1 MRRFLLLPMLLA
13 APLAA
18 QTGEAAKVMEPITR
32 LFDGM
37 RAHDSTL
44 VLSAFA
50 PGARL
55 VSKAR
60 DGALRYLAAEQFAHA
75 VGTATGDP
83 WDEPIY
89 DPQVM
94 IDGDVA
100 VVWARYDFL
109 RGTAWSHCGI
119 DAFMLAKTAEGWKI
133 TQLADTRQT
142 TGCTTPR
149 APTGQ

>member
-1 MRRFLLLPMLLA
+1 MRSTLLLATSLLA
-13 APLAA
+13 TPAAA
-18 QTGEAAKVMEPITR
+18 QTGEAAKVMEPIAR

-44 VLSAFA
+44 VRSAFA
-50 PGARL
+50 SGARL
-55 VSKAR
+55 VSKDR
-60 DGALRYLAAEQFAHA
+60 EGGLRYLAAEQFAHA
-75 VGTATGDP
+75 VGTATGEP

-109 RGTAWSHCGI
+109 RGQTWSHCGI

-142 TGCTTPR
+142 KGCTTPR
-149 APTGQ
+149 APK

>member
-1 MRRFLLLPMLLA
+1 
-13 APLAA
+13 
-18 QTGEAAKVMEPITR
+18 MEPIARSST
-32 LFDGM
+32 DAGP
-37 RAHDSTL
+37 DSTL
-44 VLSAFA
+44 VRSAFA
-50 PGARL
+50 SSPAGEQDRE
-55 VSKAR
+55 
-60 DGALRYLAAEQFAHA
+60 GGLRYLAAEQFAHA
-75 VGTATGDP
+75 VGTATGEP

-109 RGTAWSHCGI
+109 RGQTWSHCGI

-133 TQLADTRQT
+133 TQLVDTRQT

-149 APTGQ
+149 APK